1 MTGPLRYQFIIDGEL
16 SERALAAFP
25 ELTPSRHAPGQVT
38 ALYGPII
45 DPAALRGLLARI
57 DALGLTLLELR
68 RMPD

>member
-1 MTGPLRYQFIIDGEL
+1 MTPLRYQFIIDGEL

-25 ELTPSRHAPGQVT
+25 ELAASNRAPGAVT
-38 ALYGPII
+38 TLYGPVT

-68 RMPD
+68 QMPD

>member
-1 MTGPLRYQFIIDGEL
+1 MVGPLRYQFIIDGDL

-25 ELTPSRHAPGQVT
+25 ELTASKRAPGAVT
-38 ALYGPII
+38 TLYGPVT
-45 DPAALRGLLARI
+45 DAAALRGLLARI